1 MGTATLYTFDE
12 TYLAYKIVSIYALY
26 TLALPKTF
34 KLSGHRIIRSSPF
47 TTKLLAKIGRDDLEK
62 CKAGV

>member
-1 MGTATLYTFDE
+1 MWVLLHYILLMKHTLHIQD
-12 TYLAYKIVSIYALY
+12 SIYVLY

>member
-1 MGTATLYTFDE
+1 MGTAALYTFDE
-12 TYLAYKIVSIYALY
+12 TYLAYKTVSIYVLY

-34 KLSGHRIIRSSPF
+34 KLSGHRIKRSSPF

-62 CKAGV
+62 CKAGI